1 MSGLKIDKS
10 EANLEKTL
18 FSTLLV
24 FFKKWAN
31 PGLFF
36 VYFQSLQTNNTI
48 LTTNQCEK
56 MLCPSSMRHWDSNP
70 RTSEYESPPI
80 TTSPGLVFAFETCVD
95 GEREILSFR
104 HPPPLQNRYDHFIV
118 YYDAMQRIANFTFI
132 AWRRFCKQS
141 GPKMSKD
148 KQCSDWKDGEEIE
161 RENRQR
167 ERERERER
175 ERHKKCSYWR
185 VREKDQSCNK

>member
-80 TTSPGLVFAFETCVD
+80 TTSPGLVFAFETC
-95 GEREILSFR
+95 E
-104 HPPPLQNRYDHFIV
+104 
-118 YYDAMQRIANFTFI
+118 
-132 AWRRFCKQS
+132 
-141 GPKMSKD
+141 
-148 KQCSDWKDGEEIE
+148 
-161 RENRQR
+161 
-167 ERERERER
+167 ERERERFYHSDILLLFKIGTTILLFIMMQCR
-175 ERHKKCSYWR
+175 GSQISLLSLGGAF
-185 VREKDQSCNK
+185 VNKADLK